1 MPSECHSESN
11 VAVST
16 ASRLRHLL
24 RQVSLQLLDF
34 PVTTALALVTSV
46 QLHSQKSDGVQSTL
60 RECGVLPC
68 PPGPA
73 NFFFL
78 LLRVLMLTSGP
89 LSQALGTT
97 RWPWPPYNPLTRV
110 AGILLATINP
120 SAWLHCCVA
129 SRHP

>member
-73 NFFFL
+73 KKKKTFTLARTHAHVRPSLSRDNQMAVAPIQPSHAGCEYSL
-78 LLRVLMLTSGP
+78 SNNKPQCLAPLLRRLP
-89 LSQALGTT
+89 D
-97 RWPWPPYNPLTRV
+97 P
-110 AGILLATINP
+110 
-120 SAWLHCCVA
+120 
-129 SRHP
+129 